1 MKNSPADA
9 GDVRD
14 AGSMPGRSPRGG
26 NGITHSSVLAWKIP
40 WTEATGGLHTVHGV
54 ARRQRPLSEHTQE
67 AGSGAEGHTD
77 FPPSI
82 SLRARSSGVLKRCFP
97 LAERSGWGEGV
108 ILNPGKL
115 PRPLGKVNRAAVPGH
130 SPSLSPPYPSSS
142 LNSRPDRAALSHI
155 PAMSSCLLLQRTV
168 E

>member
-1 MKNSPADA
+1 MKNSLADA

-14 AGSMPGRSPRGG
+14 AGSIPGRSPRGG

-54 ARRQRPLSEHTQE
+54 ARRQRPLSEHAQE

-82 SLRARSSGVLKRCFP
+82 SLHARTSGVL
-97 LAERSGWGEGV
+97 
-108 ILNPGKL
+108 
-115 PRPLGKVNRAAVPGH
+115 
-130 SPSLSPPYPSSS
+130 
-142 LNSRPDRAALSHI
+142 
-155 PAMSSCLLLQRTV
+155 
-168 E
+168 